1 MANPR
6 SIGKFYWHPM
16 VYPVKP
22 PVLVERAETQEIDG
36 DYRFGS
42 GVSLRVPFT
51 RFSLIVGKWV
61 RKYDERIALTHAVK
75 GRAMSQDEVDWDRI
89 RFGAEHDI

>member
-1 MANPR
+1 MR
-6 SIGKFYWHPM
+6 
-16 VYPVKP
+16 YPVNP

-42 GVSLRVPFT
+42 GVSLRIPFT

-61 RKYDERIALTHAVK
+61 RKYDERTALTHAVK
-75 GRAMSQDEVDWDRI
+75 GRAMSQDEVDWNRI
-89 RFGAEHDI
+89 RYGAEHDI